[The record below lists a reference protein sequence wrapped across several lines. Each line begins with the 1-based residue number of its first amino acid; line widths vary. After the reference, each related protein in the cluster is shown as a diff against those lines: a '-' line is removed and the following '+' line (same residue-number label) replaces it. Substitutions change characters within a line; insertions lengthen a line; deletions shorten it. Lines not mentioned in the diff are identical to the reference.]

1 MKTMVI
7 DEAFL
12 SEIEAL
18 QTVLKNNIAG
28 MFGGNH
34 QTKNFGSSCEFAD
47 YRDYVPG
54 DDISKI
60 DWNVY
65 ARFDKLYQKLYLDER
80 QMHTKIYID
89 ASRSMQH
96 NSLEKSEQ
104 AIKLAAAFAYLSVSE
119 MDKVSIYAIHG
130 NRVDEVISGMVGKD
144 SYLNY
149 INKLNEI
156 DFDSTAYISEAIL
169 TSKIGMGDGYS
180 ILISDFLT
188 EEDFERAIDKFAEK
202 KRDFLCVQILSRDE
216 LNPQFRGKMH
226 LFDSENVGNIFRKK
240 IDKERIRA
248 YKEALKYV
256 VDRIKEYA
264 ESRGGHHMLVPAH
277 EKLFDVFFGEMVD
290 LGVLKWHLCILWV
303 YLV

>member
-1 MKTMVI
+1 MKKLVI

-12 SEIEAL
+12 AEIEAL
-18 QTVLKNNIAG
+18 QTLLKNNNAG

-34 QTKNFGSSCEFAD
+34 KSRSFGSSCEFAD

-54 DDISKI
+54 DDITKI

-96 NSLEKSEQ
+96 GCPEKAEQ
-104 AIKLAAAFAYLSVSE
+104 AIRIAAAFAYLSICE
-119 MDKVSIYAIHG
+119 MDKVSIYAIHDSV
-130 NRVDEVISGMVGKD
+130 VDEIIPGMVGKD

-149 INKLNEI
+149 INRLNEI
-156 DFDSTAYISEAIL
+156 EFEGSADIAPAIL
-169 TSKIGMGDGYS
+169 TSKIGAGDGYS

-188 EEDFERAIDKFAEK
+188 DGDFERAIEKFAEK
-202 KRDFLCVQILSRDE
+202 RRDILCIQVLTREE

-226 LFDSENVGNIFRKK
+226 LFDSEDAQNIFRRK
-240 IDKERIRA
+240 IDRDRANA
-248 YKEALKYV
+248 YKEALAYATG
-256 VDRIKEYA
+256 RIKSYC
-264 ESRGGHHMLVPAH
+264 ESRGGSYMLLPAH
-277 EKLFDVFFGEMVD
+277 QSLFEVFFGNLVD
-290 LGVLKWHLCILWV
+290 MGVLK
-303 YLV
+303 

>member
-1 MKTMVI
+1 MGKMVI
-7 DEAFL
+7 NEAFL
-12 SEIEAL
+12 SELEAL
-18 QTVLKNNIAG
+18 QSLLKNNVAG

-34 QTKNFGSSCEFAD
+34 QSKNFGSSCEFAD

-80 QMHTKIYID
+80 QMHTRIYID

-96 NSLEKSEQ
+96 GTLEKSEQ
-104 AIKLAAAFAYLSVSE
+104 AIKMAAAFAYLSINE

-130 NRVDEVISGMVGKD
+130 NRVDEIISGMVGKD
-144 SYLNY
+144 SYINY

-156 DFDSTAYISEAIL
+156 EFTSDVSISEAIL
-169 TSKIGMGDGYS
+169 SSSKIGMGDGYS

-188 EEDFERAIDKFAEK
+188 DEDYERAIDRFAER
-202 KRDFLCVQILSRDE
+202 KRDILCIQILSREE
-216 LNPQFRGKMH
+216 LNPQVRGKMH
-226 LFDSENVGNIFRKK
+226 LFDAENVQNFFRKK
-240 IDKERIRA
+240 IDKDRINA

-256 VDRIKEYA
+256 TERIKTYC
-264 ESRGGHHMLVPAH
+264 ESRGGHYMLIPAYQ
-277 EKLFDVFFGEMVD
+277 KLFDVFFGNMVD
-290 LGVLKWHLCILWV
+290 LGVLK
-303 YLV
+303 

>member
-1 MKTMVI
+1 MGKMVI

-18 QTVLKNNIAG
+18 QTILRNNIAG

-34 QTKNFGSSCEFAD
+34 QSKNFGSSCEFAD

-65 ARFDKLYQKLYLDER
+65 ARFDKLYQRLYLDER
-80 QMHTKIYID
+80 QMHTRIYID

-96 NSLEKSEQ
+96 GTEEKANQ
-104 AIKLAAAFAYLSVSE
+104 AIRMAAAFAYLSVSE

-130 NRVDEVISGMVGKD
+130 NEVEEVISGMVGKE

-149 INKLNEI
+149 INRLNEI
-156 DFDSTAYISEAIL
+156 EFTGDVAMGEAIMKS
-169 TSKIGMGDGYS
+169 TVGMGDGYS

-188 EEDFERAIDKFAEK
+188 DDNYERAIDRFAERR
-202 KRDFLCVQILSRDE
+202 RDILCVQILSREE

-226 LFDSENVGNIFRKK
+226 LFDSEDVGNFFRRK
-240 IDKERIRA
+240 IDRDRVAAYKAALKHVTERI
-248 YKEALKYV
+248 KSHC
-256 VDRIKEYA
+256 
-264 ESRGGHHMLVPAH
+264 ESRGGYYLMIPAY
-277 EKLFDVFFGEMVD
+277 KSLSDVFFGDMTDMEV
-290 LGVLKWHLCILWV
+290 VK
-303 YLV
+303 

>member
-1 MKTMVI
+1 MRTTVI

-34 QTKNFGSSCEFAD
+34 QSKNFGSSCEFAD
-47 YRDYVPG
+47 YRDYMPG

-96 NSLEKSEQ
+96 GSLEKSEQ
-104 AIKLAAAFAYLSVSE
+104 AIRLAAAFAYLSVSE

-130 NRVDEVISGMVGKD
+130 NVVDEVISGMVGKD

-156 DFDSTAYISEAIL
+156 DFDSTAVISEAIL

-188 EEDFERAIDKFAEK
+188 DENYERAIDKFAEK
-202 KRDFLCVQILSRDE
+202 RRDILCVQVLSRDE

-226 LFDSENVGNIFRKK
+226 LFDAENIADFFRKK
-240 IDKERIRA
+240 IDKERVRA
-248 YKEALKYV
+248 YKEALKFV
-256 VDRIKEYA
+256 VDRIKNYC
-264 ESRGGHHMLVPAH
+264 ESRGGNYMLVPAH
-277 EKLFDVFFGEMVD
+277 EKLFDVFFGDMVD
-290 LGVLKWHLCILWV
+290 MGVLK
-303 YLV
+303 

>member
-1 MKTMVI
+1 MGKMVI

-12 SEIEAL
+12 SELEAL
-18 QTVLKNNIAG
+18 QTLLKNNVAG

-34 QTKNFGSSCEFAD
+34 QSKNFGSSCEFAD

-80 QMHTKIYID
+80 QMHTRIYID

-96 NSLEKSEQ
+96 GSAEKAEQ
-104 AIKLAAAFAYLSVSE
+104 AIRLAAAFAYLSVNE

-130 NRVDEVISGMVGKD
+130 ERVDEIISGMVGKD
-144 SYLNY
+144 SYINY

-156 DFDSTAYISEAIL
+156 EFEGDVSISKAIL
-169 TSKIGMGDGYS
+169 SSAKVGMGDGYS

-188 EEDFERAIDKFAEK
+188 EEDYERAIDRFAERR
-202 KRDFLCVQILSRDE
+202 RDILCVQVLSREE
-216 LNPQFRGKMH
+216 LNPQIRGKMH
-226 LFDSENVGNIFRKK
+226 LFDAENVQDFFRKK
-240 IDKERIRA
+240 IDTDRINA

-256 VDRIKEYA
+256 TEKIKTYC
-264 ESRGGHHMLVPAH
+264 ESRGGQYMLVSAD
-277 EKLFDVFFGEMVD
+277 KKIFDVFFGNLVD
-290 LGVLKWHLCILWV
+290 MGVLK
-303 YLV
+303 